1 MTESPK
7 DVLIVGGGI
16 QGVGVAQAAAAARH
30 SVLLLESHT
39 IASGTSSRSS
49 KLIHGGLRYLESKQF
64 GLVRES
70 LKERETLLK
79 IAPHL
84 VKLVPFYLPVYRTT
98 TRSPWTMRL
107 GLSLYSLLG
116 GLGKSTRFKKVPER
130 EWHTLDRILPS
141 GLLRVFQYSDGQ
153 TDDAALCRAVL
164 RSAREMGADVALPAE
179 FLSATR
185 EADMWRVKYRV
196 EGEQREVLARVLI
209 NAAGPWVNGVLD
221 RVTAEWGSTP
231 PRREIDLVAGTHI
244 ELEGEVTRGIYYVEA
259 PSDQRAVF
267 VIPWKGHTLVGT
279 TEQPFE
285 GDPRK
290 VAPTPEEIEYLEST
304 LHHYFPEHTGK
315 RTDAWSGLRVL
326 PRGEGKA
333 FHRPREVMLMPD
345 DAKAP
350 TLVSIYGGKLT
361 GYRHTAQRV
370 MKLLQ
375 RTLPQHTL
383 LADTAKLRLPD
394 PDSPGPE
401 ADSWLREAAAQS

>member
-7 DVLIVGGGI
+7 DVLVVGGGI

-39 IASGTSSRSS
+39 IAAGTSSRSS

-70 LKERETLLK
+70 LKEREILLK

-116 GLGKSTRFKKVPER
+116 GLGKSTRFKTVPER

-179 FLSATR
+179 FLSAAR

-333 FHRPREVMLMPD
+333 FHRPREVILMPD

-401 ADSWLREAAAQS
+401 ADSWLREAAARS